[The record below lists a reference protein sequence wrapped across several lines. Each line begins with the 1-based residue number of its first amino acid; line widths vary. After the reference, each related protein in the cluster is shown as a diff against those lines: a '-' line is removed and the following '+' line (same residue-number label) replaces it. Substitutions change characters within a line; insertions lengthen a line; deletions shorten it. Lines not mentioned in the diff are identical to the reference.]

1 MHIESSQAWSGLAW
15 PGLAGLAGRMDDMN
29 AWEQCQSRNHRN
41 NSLQLQPLAA
51 AATRS
56 QAEITNTR
64 YLILP
69 KGEPIIRLRL
79 RLRPL
84 RRLLLRIGS
93 VSESAY
99 TL

>member
-1 MHIESSQAWSGLAW
+1 MWTMHAYREQAGLVGPGLAR

-29 AWEQCQSRNHRN
+29 AWEQCQPRNHRN

-79 RLRPL
+79 RL
-84 RRLLLRIGS
+84 LLL
-93 VSESAY
+93 
-99 TL
+99 